1 VFALPSSRE
10 GLPVALLEAMATGL
24 PVVASR
30 LPGSTDTIVDQ
41 GRSGVLVTPGDAN
54 ALGGAISALLSDR
67 QSAAT
72 MGRAA
77 RLRVESDFGA
87 DRTARGW
94 LDAYLSVAPRAA

>member
-30 LPGSTDTIVDQ
+30 LPGSTDTIVDE
-41 GRSGVLVTPGDAN
+41 GRTGVLVTPGDAN
-54 ALGGAISALLSDR
+54 ALAGAIRALLSDR
-67 QSAAT
+67 ESSAT

-94 LDAYLSVAPRAA
+94 LDAYLSVAPRGA